1 MSQKLRLQDLFE
13 GTRYQKIVLTISV
26 VAFLILELLIYMA
39 SASQAGQKSRV
50 IVLDTNGTKVY
61 ETAGTALTSYEKM
74 VFENNFGPLANYQVR
89 LESEAAPFPFRA
101 WVSAAVGIPV
111 GLILLVSFLVRV
123 YLSLL
128 YGEEQEE
135 LPATEGG
142 EMNLHRNQFGN
153 ILHSFRGVS
162 IYYMGFLIVL
172 GVLLLWMV
180 PNFLGDFATIT
191 ITAIREYKWFFLG
204 TSIFLA
210 LIITW
215 IIYLRYKLS
224 KQMLENQLHLE
235 KFRVEQQMLIQ
246 RDPPPPLLPNP
257 MNEAQDPR

>member
-61 ETAGTALTSYEKM
+61 ETVGTALTSYEKM

-135 LPATEGG
+135 LD
-142 EMNLHRNQFGN
+142 RK
-153 ILHSFRGVS
+153 SV
-162 IYYMGFLIVL
+162 V
-172 GVLLLWMV
+172 
-180 PNFLGDFATIT
+180 
-191 ITAIREYKWFFLG
+191 
-204 TSIFLA
+204 
-210 LIITW
+210 
-215 IIYLRYKLS
+215 
-224 KQMLENQLHLE
+224 
-235 KFRVEQQMLIQ
+235 
-246 RDPPPPLLPNP
+246 
-257 MNEAQDPR
+257 